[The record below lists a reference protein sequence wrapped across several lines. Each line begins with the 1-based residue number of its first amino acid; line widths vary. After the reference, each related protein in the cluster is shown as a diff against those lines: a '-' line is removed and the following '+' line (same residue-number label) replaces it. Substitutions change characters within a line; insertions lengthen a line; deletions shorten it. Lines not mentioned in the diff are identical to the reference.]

1 MEFQLEWAWDSGGG
15 FVDIDVRKVGKVHA
29 IRLKGQLKL
38 GEAVDEL
45 RSTLDGFVADA
56 TYSVVLNLTE
66 VPMADSSG
74 VGVLVRYQA
83 TLKQKGG
90 ALKLVNPSKLVS
102 QTLKILG
109 LLSVF
114 EVFTDETAAVQ
125 SFNPEAA
132 TTAG

>member
-1 MEFQLEWAWDSGGG
+1 M
-15 FVDIDVRKVGKVHA
+15 DIDVRKFGKVHT

-38 GEAVDEL
+38 GEAVDDL
-45 RSTLDGFVADA
+45 RAALDGIVAEPS
-56 TYSVVLNLTE
+56 YSVVLNLTE

-74 VGVLVRYQA
+74 VGVLVRYQS

-125 SFNPEAA
+125 SFSPEAA
-132 TTAG
+132 TTAS

>member
-1 MEFQLEWAWDSGGG
+1 
-15 FVDIDVRKVGKVHA
+15 VDIDVRKFGKVHT

-45 RSTLDGFVADA
+45 RSTLDGLVAESGF
-56 TYSVVLNLTE
+56 SVVLNMTE

-74 VGVLVRYQA
+74 VGVLVRYQSS
-83 TLKQKGG
+83 LKQKGG
-90 ALKLVNPSKLVS
+90 AMKLVNPSKLVS

-114 EVFTDETAAVQ
+114 EVFQDETAAVQ
-125 SFNPEAA
+125 SFSPETAA
-132 TTAG
+132 TAG

>member
-1 MEFQLEWAWDSGGG
+1 M
-15 FVDIDVRKVGKVHA
+15 DIDVRKFGKVHA

-45 RSTLDGFVADA
+45 RSTLDGLVADSSFA
-56 TYSVVLNLTE
+56 VVLNMTE

-74 VGVLVRYQA
+74 IGVLVRYQS
-83 TLKQKGG
+83 TLKQKSG
-90 ALKLVNPSKLVS
+90 ALKLVNPSKLVT

-114 EVFTDETAAVQ
+114 EVFQDETAAVE
-125 SFNPEAA
+125 SFSPEAA
-132 TTAG
+132 ATGS